1 MDISLNYKHLKLWNY
16 LIAKKKKKKIN
27 RQNKEWKNIY
37 GKQLLD
43 ATTKTALD
51 ALKTAS
57 KKSSL

>member
-1 MDISLNYKHLKLWNY
+1 MKLFDCKK
-16 LIAKKKKKKIN
+16 KKKKKKIN

-57 KKSSL
+57 KK